1 MRKNKRNA
9 HDPRSK
15 VELANRIADQSKRVS
30 SVYSNMEESVFRSF
44 RFISSFVDRVIFSKY
59 LMPLAALVLALL
71 LYLSVNINT
80 ENNLFTTPLSSA
92 RTLNDVAVSARYNSE
107 SFELT
112 GLPDTCTV
120 VLTGEAANVNNASQ
134 RSGTCQ
140 VNLDGLTEGT
150 HTVSLVAMGYGDNV
164 TATVTPSNVTV
175 TLLRKTTAQFEVDY
189 DFVNVDKMDSRYIL
203 GTPEFLDGNRVN
215 VRASQNTLD
224 SIAFIKVLIDVT
236 GVNADFETEASLVA
250 YDAKGNVVN
259 ADIIPDTI
267 RVKVP
272 VSSPHKAVPI
282 VLNINGEVPNDLAIE
297 NISMDQQT
305 TIIYANEEVLNSIEQ
320 VDVNV
325 DASTLTRDTQISVPV
340 NLPEGVSSAD
350 VTMVNLNITLAASVT
365 KVIEDVP
372 INYQNNDNNYAAV
385 IEGNETRV
393 SVEVSGTQTNIEAI
407 DADDLFVYI
416 DLEGLEP
423 GEHTIPLEIQS
434 NSVNNYV
441 TYNILKPTIKITLV
455 GEGQGE
461 GDTVE

>member
-150 HTVSLVAMGYGDNV
+150 HTVSLVAMGYGDSV